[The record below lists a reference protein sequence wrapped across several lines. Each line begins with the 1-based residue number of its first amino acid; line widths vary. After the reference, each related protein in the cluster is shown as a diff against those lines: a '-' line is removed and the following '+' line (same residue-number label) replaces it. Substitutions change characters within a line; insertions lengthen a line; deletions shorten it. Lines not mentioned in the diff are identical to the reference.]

1 MLSVCLYGNVIK
13 LRNENFITV
22 TFHQEAGGWRLDT
35 WGKKI
40 SRKVAKA
47 QRKSI
52 KTLRPGGF
60 A

>member
-1 MLSVCLYGNVIK
+1 MS